1 LARPKGAIG
10 RHHPPNQEFNMLD
23 EKEMARI
30 RKLELLC
37 DECGEFY
44 AVIECEDITGYSRR
58 PCDYLCAR
66 CYGKRCDYGDD
77 GREWPQARNE

>member
-1 LARPKGAIG
+1 
-10 RHHPPNQEFNMLD
+10 
-23 EKEMARI
+23 MARI

-37 DECGEFY
+37 GECGEFY

-66 CYGKRCDYGDD
+66 CYDKRCDYGDD